1 MLLVL
6 HTYNYAGYLIFKTVI
21 INKSLFRMTMKKNIP
36 KWIFETRWRVITKMV
51 ENWLLVFKLVKVVQ
65 LTQKCTLPLSQILLV
80 GGLRIFK
87 QSLPLNPN
95 EVSPIGNIL
104 NTDMYIFFKLNV
116 IGIKQI
122 SKDYIAMELYMLTKY
137 YCGLGW
143 GIWNVY
149 MVPSRNT

>member
-6 HTYNYAGYLIFKTVI
+6 HTYNYAGYLIFKTVT
-21 INKSLFRMTMKKNIP
+21 INKSLFCMTMKKT
-36 KWIFETRWRVITKMV
+36 FQSEYLRRDEVITKMV